1 MKATLEQL
9 LKPTIKTD
17 IQSLLTAYSTNSAT
31 ELYTLKLT
39 NDVRYQDKIDNR
51 FTISAIIQTGDD
63 RPTGTKDV
71 MAWNKALMMIFR
83 VDVNYVQQFAG
94 LIRDYCTITQD
105 RVATVTD
112 TRDVEPSESDITYQY
127 RVSWQSAKPQGE
139 PYSIIVK
146 AQDNQA
152 YAEESIMVREFVVIG
167 SIFYSTNIPMEDSSF
182 SIYLQNGTEPDL
194 DTRVWLNAVEDDWNE
209 AVGELKLSNIYQANS
224 SMLTT
229 WLSVHPATNYPVGTV
244 LKVTLTESSTI
255 VYKMVLT
262 TGTQPHFEYYPLL
275 GRIKGQANI
284 QPAFTPTKIVGQDI
298 PKYDLDAVSR
308 TKAFSV
314 QRILN
319 DVVHNYLLSLYYSSD
334 TATKFDCKIKLTV
347 TSLSI
352 AKEYNAKISNIGY
365 DDDPTETISFSVII
379 LDEVVGT

>member
-17 IQSLLTAYSTNSAT
+17 IQSLLTAYSANSAT
-31 ELYTLKLT
+31 EHYTLKLS
-39 NDVRYQDKIDNR
+39 NDLRHQDKTDDR

-94 LIRDYCTITQD
+94 MIRDYCTITQD
-105 RVATVTD
+105 RVATATD
-112 TRDVEPSESDITYQY
+112 TRDTEPSESDITYQY
-127 RVSWQSAKPQGE
+127 RISWQSAKPQGE

-146 AQDNQA
+146 AQNNQT
-152 YAEESIMVREFVVIG
+152 YNEESIMVREFVVIG

-182 SIYLQNGTEPDL
+182 SIKLLTGAAPNQATNTWQTTTE
-194 DTRVWLNAVEDDWNE
+194 AIWNE
-209 AVGELKLSNIYQANS
+209 TSE
-224 SMLTT
+224 
-229 WLSVHPATNYPVGTV
+229 V
-244 LKVTLTESSTI
+244 LKVSKYVESLSSLITLLSVYPATVYAPYTCLKITVAEASTYV
-255 VYKMVLT
+255 VYELAVAS
-262 TGTQPHFEYYPLL
+262 GTLPVYSYVPLL

-284 QPAFTPTKIVGQDI
+284 QPAFTPTKIVGEDV
-298 PKYDLDAVSR
+298 PKYDLDAVTR
-308 TKAFSV
+308 TKVFSV

-319 DVVHNYLLSLYYSSD
+319 DVVHDYLLNLYYSSD
-334 TATKFDCKIKLTV
+334 TATKFDCRIKLTV

>member
-9 LKPTIKTD
+9 LKPAIKAD
-17 IQSLLTAYSTNSAT
+17 IQSLLTAYSANSAT
-31 ELYTLKLT
+31 ELYTLKLS
-39 NDVRYQDKIDNR
+39 NDLRHQDKTDDR

-112 TRDVEPSESDITYQY
+112 TRDVEPSESDIAYQY
-127 RVSWQSAKPQGE
+127 RISWQSAKPQGE

-146 AQDNQA
+146 AQSNQA
-152 YAEESIMVREFVVIG
+152 YTEESIMVREFVVIG

-194 DTRVWLNAVEDDWNE
+194 DTRTWLNATEDDWNE
-209 AVGELKLSNIYQANS
+209 SVGELKLSNIYQANS

-229 WLSVHPATNYPVGTV
+229 WLSVHPATDYPVGTV
-244 LKVTLTESSTI
+244 LKVTLTESSTV
-255 VYKMVLT
+255 VYKMVTT
-262 TGTQPHFEYYPLL
+262 TGTKPHFEYYPLL

-298 PKYDLDAVSR
+298 PKYDLDAVTR
-308 TKAFSV
+308 TKVFSV

-319 DVVHNYLLSLYYSSD
+319 DVVHDYLLNLYYSSD
-334 TATKFDCKIKLTV
+334 TATKFDCRIKLTV